1 MTRSPSFRDGF
12 VDRLSGFSFLP
23 PYYPS
28 YRALASTLARLS
40 SLNAPAFCWTHLH
53 AGLSRR
59 TSISITLKNPC
70 SLVQSLA
77 AESCGSCL
85 RRGQAR
91 RHLTE
96 NLFVV
101 SSYRPL
107 HMDTSA
113 LHACFL
119 RQSLELSLKKDFQ
132 LFRCQEGNGNS
143 SGLPCRGLDSHA
155 VWGFGRLRFWSHAI
169 HPFSGATKAA
179 GKLLAF

>member
-1 MTRSPSFRDGF
+1 MCLILSPRSFGRFWIASLPAEFRNCRQTPISTHWAEVKLGGSQT
-12 VDRLSGFSFLP
+12 VFSVL
-23 PYYPS
+23 
-28 YRALASTLARLS
+28 T
-40 SLNAPAFCWTHLH
+40 CT
-53 AGLSRR
+53 
-59 TSISITLKNPC
+59 I
-70 SLVQSLA
+70 A

-96 NLFVV
+96 NLLVV
-101 SSYRPL
+101 SGYCPL

-132 LFRCQEGNGNS
+132 LLRCQEGNGNS
-143 SGLPCRGLDSHA
+143 RGLATPGLDSHA